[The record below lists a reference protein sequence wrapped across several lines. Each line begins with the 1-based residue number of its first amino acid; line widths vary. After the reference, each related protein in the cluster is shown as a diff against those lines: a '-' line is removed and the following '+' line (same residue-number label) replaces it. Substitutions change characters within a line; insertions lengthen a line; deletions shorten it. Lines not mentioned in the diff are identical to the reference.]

1 MTTKEI
7 RDKLEDVY
15 IKETGRFAFLDAN
28 KLDNRYIEWLENQVM
43 NNVVLDLVMLSEIE
57 AESDKIANI
66 IDNGI
71 SGHSLGES
79 QGFVSGV
86 EFVLNEIKE
95 RTHSA

>member
-1 MTTKEI
+1 MEELIEQLTEKVNGCGMNTKAE
-7 RDKLEDVY
+7 RMLRGAYVDALVMA
-15 IKETGRFAFLDAN
+15 KEALN
-28 KLDNRYIEWLENQVM
+28 IH
-43 NNVVLDLVMLSEIE
+43 LVMLSEIE
-57 AESDKIANI
+57 TESDKIANI